1 MGIHKNVNTVVT
13 FDKAVNVKAFKVE
26 NVPGGKVK
34 LTAVFD
40 FKPDTEVESIIPLGD
55 MLGILFLKNN
65 ETINYPAQSLRTVC
79 KDFGGNQIKLTFF
92 VPSIKDYIPVRLA
105 TEAFQAAIVALMAR

>member
-1 MGIHKNVNTVVT
+1 MGIHKNVNMVFT
-13 FDKAVNVKAFKVE
+13 FDRADNAKAFRVE

-40 FKPDTEVESIIPLGD
+40 LIPDTEVGSIIPLGD

-65 ETINYPAQSLRTVC
+65 EIINYPTQNLRIVC

-92 VPSIKDYIPVRLA
+92 VPSIKDYISVRLA
-105 TEAFQAAIVALMAR
+105 TEDFQAAIVALTAR